1 MTKKGTS
8 KQKTFFL
15 AFIPADDYENWHR
28 RPLLEAIKHRLQ
40 TRNIAFVVFKRPQFI
55 KDFIVKKLKGQ
66 SIEKKY
72 VKSLF
77 TLLPFSIAIKT
88 PLLFWLCVALPIKI
102 QTKKYLR
109 QSAGIWFCKPNQI
122 NYLKVLNARLLFE
135 IFDNYLADTAGLDE
149 QSKLRMEKDYNE
161 SISKSNWV
169 FATNSDLLGKINT
182 PRKLYLPNAVG
193 SSLIAKLNSN
203 QTNTIEV
210 PCVGFIG
217 VVSGQIDL
225 QIFEKIAK
233 ERPNWRIKIV
243 GVIRKEAQSSIDKLT
258 TMYSN
263 IDVLGAYKYDEMG
276 KYIST
281 FTVGICPYKDN
292 EFNRYRNP
300 MKLYEYAAFGV
311 STIMIGCTLDKEQK
325 EHCFIATVEN
335 VLDIVETAISA
346 APENSERLISFAMQN
361 TWDSRAIMVDNAMQ
375 NMSPPI
381 L

>member
-1 MTKKGTS
+1 
-8 KQKTFFL
+8 
-15 AFIPADDYENWHR
+15 
-28 RPLLEAIKHRLQ
+28 
-40 TRNIAFVVFKRPQFI
+40 
-55 KDFIVKKLKGQ
+55 
-66 SIEKKY
+66 
-72 VKSLF
+72 
-77 TLLPFSIAIKT
+77 
-88 PLLFWLCVALPIKI
+88 
-102 QTKKYLR
+102 
-109 QSAGIWFCKPNQI
+109 
-122 NYLKVLNARLLFE
+122 VLNARLLFE

-292 EFNRYRNP
+292 EFNNDR
-300 MKLYEYAAFGV
+300 MHSG
-311 STIMIGCTLDKEQK
+311 
-325 EHCFIATVEN
+325 
-335 VLDIVETAISA
+335 
-346 APENSERLISFAMQN
+346 
-361 TWDSRAIMVDNAMQ
+361 
-375 NMSPPI
+375 
-381 L
+381 